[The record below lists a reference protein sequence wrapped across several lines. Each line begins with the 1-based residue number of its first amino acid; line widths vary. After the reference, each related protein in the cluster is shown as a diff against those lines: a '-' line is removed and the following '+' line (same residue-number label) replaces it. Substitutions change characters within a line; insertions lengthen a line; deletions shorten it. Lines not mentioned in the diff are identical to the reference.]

1 MGDYLKDMFIE
12 VRDKTDN
19 SVDPIQ
25 EVVDEVMGFIKKAGL
40 MTERKTQDLTL
51 KLSMIPEIEVSE
63 LGWSDVRTP
72 EDGGKPVKG
81 RERQL
86 LENYLENILG
96 SEASRGLDSLPQQL
110 AKLSNF
116 YENPEQYLEKAETRS
131 AKIQQAVSMLVF
143 YKTLTKIKNSNSKL
157 DTKK

>member
-12 VRDKTDN
+12 VRGKTDN

-25 EVVDEVMGFIKKAGL
+25 EVFNEVMGLIEKTGL
-40 MTERKTQDLTL
+40 ITERKTKDLTF

-72 EDGGKPVKG
+72 DDGGQPVKG

-86 LENYLENILG
+86 LENYLQNILG
-96 SEASRGLDSLPQQL
+96 SEAARGLDSLPQQL
-110 AKLSNF
+110 AKLSDF
-116 YENPEQYLEKAETRS
+116 YQNPERYLEGAENR
-131 AKIQQAVSMLVF
+131 
-143 YKTLTKIKNSNSKL
+143 
-157 DTKK
+157 